1 MTLVFLLDVV
11 GCFMPIPVAEL
22 LAAAALNAVLVGIVF
37 ESLSADSLP
46 DTRAV
51 PHVSD
56 FSCTID
62 RVVGVVGCTEV
73 FGECCVL
80 ICRLCTVVTSDKLNV
95 ETRII
100 DVISPDGDV
109 LDTDVSL
116 FLGFE

>member
-1 MTLVFLLDVV
+1 MTLVFLFDVV
-11 GCFMPIPVAEL
+11 GCFIPIPAPEG
-22 LAAAALNAVLVGIVF
+22 LATAALNAVLVGIVF
-37 ESLSADSLP
+37 ESFAAVSLP

-95 ETRII
+95 ETRIRV
-100 DVISPDGDV
+100 VISPSADV